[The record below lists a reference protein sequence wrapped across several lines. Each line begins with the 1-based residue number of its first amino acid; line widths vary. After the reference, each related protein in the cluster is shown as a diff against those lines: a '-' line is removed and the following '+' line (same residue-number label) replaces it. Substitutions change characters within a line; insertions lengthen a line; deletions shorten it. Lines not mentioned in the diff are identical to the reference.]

1 MASLAARLNI
11 TGCLKEQRFLKMRE
25 KNKLYRFLIEDI
37 GEHLLNFLRNLT
49 PIILMISVSI
59 FIFMKNPN
67 LDIFN
72 ANWPATILGFSAL
85 FIGGIAMV
93 ANITIFARKS
103 LLAFSE
109 LKEYEQNKINN
120 GERVGLFEMLN
131 FMWKKDGFSQIF
143 VFYLITLISLT
154 VILISSFF
162 AAINLLKNLPA
173 N

>member
-1 MASLAARLNI
+1 
-11 TGCLKEQRFLKMRE
+11 
-25 KNKLYRFLIEDI
+25 
-37 GEHLLNFLRNLT
+37 
-49 PIILMISVSI
+49 
-59 FIFMKNPN
+59 
-67 LDIFN
+67 
-72 ANWPATILGFSAL
+72 
-85 FIGGIAMV
+85 MV